1 MKTCSKCNIE
11 KPLNEFNK
19 NKSKI
24 DGYHIW
30 CKQCVSKNNKK
41 LYENDKELKKQKTNE
56 YYHINKDIVLDKIKQ
71 YRNKPKI
78 KQKQKEYIKQWVEE
92 NKNYYRQYQNDYA
105 KNRRK
110 NDNKF
115 RIIENLKSQINHY
128 LKNQTKNN
136 KTEAILGYTYNDFLN
151 KIGTLTD
158 NQEIDHKIPVSWFI
172 KGTPAHIIWDLD
184 NLQLTTKKYNRSKKN
199 IFANKININYYKKAH
214 KWIIKSQLSKIS
226 TYL

>member
-1 MKTCSKCNIE
+1 MKICNKCNIK
-11 KPLNEFNK
+11 KPLDQFNK
-19 NKSKI
+19 NKNKT
-24 DGYHIW
+24 DGYHVW
-30 CKQCVSKNNKK
+30 CKQCVSNTNKK
-41 LYENDKELKKQKTNE
+41 LYADDSERIKQQTNN
-56 YYHINKDIVLDKIKQ
+56 YYHSNKNIIT
-71 YRNKPKI
+71 PKL
-78 KQKQKEYIKQWVEE
+78 KEYRSKPEIKNRQQQYIKEWVEE

-172 KGTPAHIIWDLD
+172 KETPACIIWDLD
-184 NLQLTTKKYNRSKKN
+184 NLQLTTKEYNRTKKN
-199 IFANKININYYKKAH
+199 VFSDSININYYEKAH
-214 KWIIKSQLSKIS
+214 KWIIKSRLSKIS